1 MVREERETRP
11 WGRSQLQGGRG
22 PRLWEE
28 GGEKRA
34 SQRLRAPTWG
44 QKGLH
49 LPEEGKGTVETTA
62 QGGGSEAMTTN
73 AFPNSGLVAYA
84 NNPRIHEPEAGR
96 LLRV

>member
-22 PRLWEE
+22 PRLREE
-28 GGEKRA
+28 GGEKGA
-34 SQRLRAPTWG
+34 SQG

-49 LPEEGKGTVETTA
+49 LPEEGNGTVEATA
-62 QGGGSEAMTTN
+62 LGGGSEAMTTN

-84 NNPRIHEPEAGR
+84 NNPSIHEPEAGG